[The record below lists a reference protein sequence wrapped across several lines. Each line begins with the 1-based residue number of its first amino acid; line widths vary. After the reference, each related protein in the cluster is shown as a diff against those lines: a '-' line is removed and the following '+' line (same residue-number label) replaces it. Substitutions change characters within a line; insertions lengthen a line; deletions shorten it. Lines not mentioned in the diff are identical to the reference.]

1 MTRPLSQFTTLEVG
15 GMARRLV
22 VAEDEQTLI
31 DTIVDCDGRGEPV
44 LIIGGGSNLVIS
56 DDGFDG
62 TVVLVR
68 TRGVSHEVDT
78 CSGVWLTAA
87 AGEPWDKI
95 VELAVGSEWAG
106 IEALSGI
113 PGSVGATPIQNVG
126 AYGQQVADVIAR
138 VRTWDRQLN
147 VHKTLSAAECEFEY
161 RNSSFRRDLS
171 RYVVL
176 DVTMQLNLSAS
187 SAPVV
192 YQDLVTHLGASS
204 GERHRLGRVRE
215 GVLAVRRGKGMVLD
229 PNDADTRS
237 TGSFFTNP
245 ILPIAAADQLPA
257 NAPRY
262 PTGDG
267 RVKTSAAWLIQHAG
281 FDRGFGNDRAAISSK
296 HTLALTNRG
305 DADAN
310 DVLELAR
317 EIRTGVA
324 AKFGVTLEPEPI
336 LVNCS
341 L

>member
-1 MTRPLSQFTTLEVG
+1 MTRPLSDFTTLGVG
-15 GMARRLV
+15 GAANRLV
-22 VAEDEQTLI
+22 VAEDERTLI
-31 DTIVDCDGRGEPV
+31 DTIVECDDRGEPV

-68 TRGVSHEVDT
+68 TRGVTHEVDT

-87 AGEPWDKI
+87 AGEPWDEI

-126 AYGQQVADVIAR
+126 AYGQQVGDVIAR
-138 VRTWDRQLN
+138 VRAWDRHLN
-147 VHKTLSAAECEFEY
+147 VQKTLSAAECEFEY
-161 RNSSFRRDLS
+161 RNSIFRRDLS

-176 DVTMQLNLSAS
+176 DVTMQVNLSAT

-192 YQDLVTHLGASS
+192 YQDLVAELGASS
-204 GERHRLGRVRE
+204 GERHPLGRVRE
-215 GVLAVRRGKGMVLD
+215 GVLAVRRSKGMVLD
-229 PNDADTRS
+229 SNDPDTRS

-245 ILPIAAADQLPA
+245 ILPPSVADQLPA
-257 NAPRY
+257 DAPRY
-262 PTGDG
+262 PAGDG
-267 RVKTSAAWLIQHAG
+267 LVKTSAAWLIQHAG

-305 DADAN
+305 DANAN

-317 EIRTGVA
+317 EIRNGVA

-336 LVNCS
+336 LVNCA